1 MAKQGENI
9 YCRKDG
15 RWEGKYIKNRIN
27 GKIRYGY
34 VSGRSYEEVLF
45 KKRKKLQSRGDDN
58 VNATDMPLSIS
69 NLSAEWL
76 EARRHTFKQT
86 TYEKYS
92 DLLEHYILP
101 KYGHWSVADITR
113 DEILAY
119 LDDLMREGG
128 TKKAGLSPK
137 SAQGIVSVLRL
148 VLNYASENR
157 HISVAD
163 LGRIRIKHSKRPLR
177 VLTKN
182 EQKQLENGL
191 AEQMD
196 LCGLGIMTCLYTG
209 IRLGEVCAL
218 KWKDVRLQ
226 EDMLDIHATMERV
239 RTRENP
245 NRRTEIIITPPKSD
259 CSIRCIPLPANL
271 QVLMENMKCPEDTFF
286 LTGQTDAFIDPRTM
300 QNRFKVLLDRSHI
313 ENVNFHA
320 LRHTFAT
327 RCIELG
333 FDVKSL
339 SEILGHANVNITM
352 NRYVHPT
359 MDLKQQNMNRLAE
372 VMNGI

>member
-15 RWEGKYIKNRIN
+15 RWEGKYIKDRVD

-34 VSGRSYEEVLF
+34 VSGKSFEEVLCR
-45 KKRKKLQSRGDDN
+45 KREKLKICG
-58 VNATDMPLSIS
+58 NAHMTVKDMSLSIS
-69 NLSAEWL
+69 ALSAEWL
-76 EARRHTFKQT
+76 EARRYTFKQT

-92 DLLEHYILP
+92 DLLQHYILP
-101 KYGHWSVADITR
+101 KYGHRSATDITR
-113 DEILAY
+113 DEVLVY
-119 LDDLMREGG
+119 LDGLMKEGG
-128 TKKAGLSPK
+128 AKKNGLSPK

-148 VLNYASENR
+148 VLNYASESR
-157 HISVAD
+157 HITVAD
-163 LGRIRIKHSKRPLR
+163 LGRIRIKQPKKPLR
-177 VLTKN
+177 VLTKS
-182 EQKQLENGL
+182 EQRQLENGL
-191 AEQMD
+191 TEQMD

-226 EDMLDIHATMERV
+226 DDMLDIHATMERV
-239 RTRENP
+239 RTKENP
-245 NRRTEIIITPPKSD
+245 NRRTEIVITPPKSD
-259 CSIRCIPLPANL
+259 CSIRRIPLPANL
-271 QVLMENMKCPEDTFF
+271 QVLMRHMECPQDTFF

-300 QNRFKVLLDRSHI
+300 QNRFKTLLSQSNIDDA
-313 ENVNFHA
+313 NFHA

-339 SEILGHANVNITM
+339 SEILGHASVNITM

-372 VMNGI
+372 VMGGV